1 MQNLIKELYK
11 CCPMPTQAGMA
22 LVLYEIGG
30 TFVAIGKD
38 ADRLYLTLGW
48 EITDFSDKGTVFSYM
63 LASSKG
69 VIVLEHLGIKYKII
83 KIEVSNS
90 TNRASIAMTQQS
102 LDYLRLQAGPHTISY
117 PIVGHNT
124 MIESIGY
131 IREVRLTSLNIS
143 RQSITLNIDNSEQVE
158 LVNGHEWNFSN
169 MELTLLGDISSL
181 LDEQFDYIL
190 SYVRNPKQITKE
202 QKLQNTTLYN
212 RYISTKEDLPIE
224 TILLLKI
231 QKDYL
236 AFDDDAITV
245 ASLCRNVLL
254 YECHVIGLRGQ
265 TVAILADSQLQAL
278 EQVTMVSI
286 IDAHYP
292 HAAYQIGLEESFLNR
307 KYDKQITYMDV
318 AIRKRKAGG
327 YIISAVYNGT
337 QLPEVPIPNSL
348 GSYYCKLPKCKEK
361 DTILVS
367 LVHQT
372 YEKIIGNGQSR
383 ANISSI

>member
-11 CCPMPTQAGMA
+11 CCPMPNQAGMA

-190 SYVRNPKQITKE
+190 
-202 QKLQNTTLYN
+202 
-212 RYISTKEDLPIE
+212 
-224 TILLLKI
+224 
-231 QKDYL
+231 
-236 AFDDDAITV
+236 
-245 ASLCRNVLL
+245 
-254 YECHVIGLRGQ
+254 
-265 TVAILADSQLQAL
+265 
-278 EQVTMVSI
+278 
-286 IDAHYP
+286 
-292 HAAYQIGLEESFLNR
+292 
-307 KYDKQITYMDV
+307 
-318 AIRKRKAGG
+318 
-327 YIISAVYNGT
+327 
-337 QLPEVPIPNSL
+337 
-348 GSYYCKLPKCKEK
+348 
-361 DTILVS
+361 
-367 LVHQT
+367 
-372 YEKIIGNGQSR
+372 
-383 ANISSI
+383 

>member
-11 CCPMPTQAGMA
+11 CRPMPNQAGMA

-48 EITDFSDKGTVFSYM
+48 EITDFSDEGTIFSYM
-63 LASSKG
+63 MVSPKG
-69 VIVLEHLGIKYKII
+69 ICVLKQLSIDYEIVKAQAVDNI
-83 KIEVSNS
+83 S
-90 TNRASIAMTQQS
+90 RDSIVTTQQT
-102 LDYLRLQAGPHTISY
+102 LDYLRLQAGTHILSY

-124 MIESIGY
+124 MIESVGF

-143 RQSITLNIDNSEQVE
+143 RQEITLCIDNSEHVE
-158 LVNGHEWNFSN
+158 LANGHEWNFSN
-169 MELTLLGDISSL
+169 MGLTLLDYISSL

-190 SYVRNPKQITKE
+190 SYIQNPKQIIKE
-202 QKLQNTTLYN
+202 QKLQNSTLYN
-212 RYISTKEDLPIE
+212 RYISTKKDLPIE

-265 TVAILADSQLQAL
+265 TVAMLADSQLQAL
-278 EQVTMVSI
+278 QQVTMVSI

-372 YEKIIGNGQSR
+372 YEKNSWKCSR
-383 ANISSI
+383 